1 MFAPRVCAGTS
12 RCDFYLAALVP
23 AQTPSYLLY
32 RLSPIQI
39 NSHRM
44 TKIPPERIRNFSIIA
59 HIDHGKS
66 TLADRLLELGKV
78 TDQRTGKD
86 QVLDSMDI
94 ERERGITIKSNSAT
108 FMYPGN
114 DGQQYL
120 FNLIDTPGHVDFT
133 YEVSRS
139 LAACEGVLLLIDC
152 TQGVQAQTLANFYL
166 ALDAD
171 LYILPVINK
180 IDLPSA
186 DIEKT
191 RKQISESLGLNPDDA
206 VPVSGKTGLNVEALM
221 QAIIDKIPAPKIN
234 PNETK
239 TRALVFD
246 AYFDTYRGVVEKIR
260 IFDGQI
266 KKGDTIFFMRKEVT
280 HSVNEAGISQL
291 KLVPTESLSAGEVG
305 YIVTGIKNVADIMLG
320 DTITLDNDRA
330 SVPLFKYKDV
340 KPMVFSGLFPVNGD
354 DYGLLKE
361 SMDKLALNDPAL
373 IYEPES
379 SEALGFGFRVGY
391 LGLLHMEIVQE
402 RLERE
407 FNINLLTTAP
417 SVTYHIYFEHK
428 DMMTLNNPAEFP
440 DPGDISHIE
449 EPYVKVA
456 IISPAE
462 YMGGILQLLAD
473 KRGENV
479 GMTYLDTTTVQII
492 YLVPLAEMI
501 FEFYDRL
508 KSISKGYASLDY
520 EFAEYRRSDLVKL
533 DILVHANKV
542 DALSMIV
549 HKSMA
554 DRRGREVIAQLKDH
568 ISKHQFQ
575 IAIQAAVGAKILAR
589 ETISALRKNVTAK
602 CYGGD
607 ISRKRKLLDKQKEG
621 KKRMKMIGSVEIPQE
636 AFLSVLKTRDT

>member
-1 MFAPRVCAGTS
+1 MPDIPRT
-12 RCDFYLAALVP
+12 
-23 AQTPSYLLY
+23 
-32 RLSPIQI
+32 
-39 NSHRM
+39 N
-44 TKIPPERIRNFSIIA
+44 IRNFSIIA

-66 TLADRLLELGKV
+66 TLADRLLALGKL
-78 TDQRTGKD
+78 TDERTGKE
-86 QVLDSMDI
+86 QILDSMDI
-94 ERERGITIKSNSAT
+94 ERERGITIKSNSASFYWQGT
-108 FMYPGN
+108 
-114 DGQQYL
+114 DGQTYL

-139 LAACEGVLLLIDC
+139 LAACEGVLLLIDA

-166 ALDAD
+166 ALEAD

-186 DIEKT
+186 DVEKT
-191 RKQISESLGLNPDDA
+191 RAQIEKSLGLSGADA
-206 VPVSGKTGLNVEALM
+206 VPVSGKSGQNVEALM
-221 QAIIDKIPAPKIN
+221 QAIIDKIPAPGIS
-234 PNETK
+234 EASAGDGR

-260 IFDGQI
+260 VFDGEI
-266 KKGDTIFFMRKEVT
+266 KKGDQISFMRKGGV
-280 HSVNEAGISQL
+280 HPVNEIGISQL
-291 KLVPTESLSAGEVG
+291 RLVPQDSLKAGEVG
-305 YIVTGIKNVADIMLG
+305 YIVTGIKNVAEVMLG
-320 DTITLDNDRA
+320 DTITLAANPA
-330 SVPLFKYKDV
+330 TEPLFKYKEV

-354 DYGLLKE
+354 DYPLLKE
-361 SMDKLALNDPAL
+361 SMEKLALNDPAL
-373 IYEPES
+373 VYEPES

-407 FNINLLTTAP
+407 FGLALLTTAP
-417 SVTYHIYFEHK
+417 SVTYHIYFQHK
-428 DMMTLNNPAEFP
+428 PMMTLNNPAEFP
-440 DPGDISHIE
+440 DPGEIDHIE
-449 EPYVKVA
+449 EPYVKVS
-456 IISPAE
+456 IISPSE
-462 YMGGILQLLAD
+462 YMGAILQLLAD

-479 GMTYLDTTTVQII
+479 SLNYLDPTTVQII

-508 KSISKGYASLDY
+508 KSVSRGYASLDY
-520 EFAEYRRSDLVKL
+520 EFAEYRRSSLVKL
-533 DILVHANKV
+533 DILVHGNRV

-549 HKSMA
+549 HKSA
-554 DRRGREVIAQLKDH
+554 AETRGRQVIEQLKEH

-575 IAIQAAVGAKILAR
+575 IAIQAAIGGKVIAR

-607 ISRKRKLLDKQKEG
+607 ITRKRKLLEKQKEG

-636 AFLSVLKTRDT
+636 AFLSVLKTGN

>member
-1 MFAPRVCAGTS
+1 MP
-12 RCDFYLAALVP
+12 DIP
-23 AQTPSYLLY
+23 QT
-32 RLSPIQI
+32 
-39 NSHRM
+39 H
-44 TKIPPERIRNFSIIA
+44 IRNFSIIA

-66 TLADRLLELGKV
+66 TLADRLLALGKL
-78 TDQRTGKD
+78 TDERTGKD
-86 QVLDSMDI
+86 QILDSLDI
-94 ERERGITIKSNSAT
+94 ERERGITIKSNSAS
-108 FMYPGN
+108 FYWKGE
-114 DGQQYL
+114 DGETYL

-139 LAACEGVLLLIDC
+139 LAACEGVLLLIDA

-166 ALDAD
+166 ALEAD

-191 RKQISESLGLNPDDA
+191 KRQIADSLGLNPDDA
-206 VPVSGKTGLNVEALM
+206 VAVSGKSGINVEALM
-221 QAIIDKIPAPKIN
+221 QAVIEKIPAPKEKSVGEI
-234 PNETK
+234 
-239 TRALVFD
+239 RALVFD
-246 AYFDTYRGVVEKIR
+246 AYFDPYRGVVEKIR
-260 IFDGQI
+260 MFDGEL
-266 KKGDTIFFMRKEVT
+266 KKGEQIFFMRKEVT
-280 HSVNEAGISQL
+280 HSVNEIGISQL
-291 KLVPTESLSAGEVG
+291 KLVPQQSLKAGEVG
-305 YIVTGIKNVADIMLG
+305 YIVTGIKNVADVMLG
-320 DTITLDNDRA
+320 DTITLASKRA
-330 SVPLFKYKDV
+330 AEPLFKYKEV

-354 DYGLLKE
+354 DYPLLKE

-407 FNINLLTTAP
+407 FGLNLLTTAP
-417 SVTYHIYFEHK
+417 SVTYNIYFQHK
-428 DMMTLNNPAEFP
+428 PMMTLNNPAEFP
-440 DPGDISHIE
+440 DPGEIDRIE
-449 EPYVKVA
+449 EPYVKVS
-456 IISPAE
+456 IISPSE
-462 YMGGILQLLAD
+462 YMGAILQLLAD

-479 GMTYLDTTTVQII
+479 SLNYLDQTTVQII

-508 KSISKGYASLDY
+508 KSVSRGYASLDY
-520 EFAEYRRSDLVKL
+520 EFAEYRRSTLVKL
-533 DILVHANKV
+533 DILVHANRV

-549 HKSMA
+549 HKNA
-554 DRRGREVIAQLKDH
+554 AETRGRQVIEQLKEH

-575 IAIQAAVGAKILAR
+575 IAIQAAIGGKVIAR

-607 ISRKRKLLDKQKEG
+607 ITRKRKLLEKQKEG

-636 AFLSVLKTRDT
+636 AFLSVLKTGD

>member
-1 MFAPRVCAGTS
+1 MPDIPR
-12 RCDFYLAALVP
+12 
-23 AQTPSYLLY
+23 
-32 RLSPIQI
+32 
-39 NSHRM
+39 SH
-44 TKIPPERIRNFSIIA
+44 IRNFSIIA

-66 TLADRLLELGKV
+66 TLADRLLALGKL
-78 TDQRTGKD
+78 TDERTGKD
-86 QVLDSMDI
+86 QILDSMDI
-94 ERERGITIKSNSAT
+94 ERERGITIKSNSAS
-108 FMYPGN
+108 FYWKGEN
-114 DGQQYL
+114 GENYL

-139 LAACEGVLLLIDC
+139 LAACEGVLLLIDA

-191 RKQISESLGLNPDDA
+191 RKQIADSLGLNPDDA
-206 VPVSGKTGLNVEALM
+206 VAVSGKSGINVEALM
-221 QAIIDKIPAPKIN
+221 QAIIDKIPQPTLKAGEGYPHA
-234 PNETK
+234 
-239 TRALVFD
+239 RALVFD

-260 IFDGQI
+260 VFDGEISKNDQI
-266 KKGDTIFFMRKEVT
+266 SFMRKGGV
-280 HSVNEAGISQL
+280 HNVNEIGISQL
-291 KLVPTESLSAGEVG
+291 KLVPMPSLKAGEVG
-305 YIVTGIKNVADIMLG
+305 YIVTGIKNVADVMLG
-320 DTITLDNDRA
+320 DTITLAAKPA
-330 SVPLFKYKDV
+330 SEPLFKYKEA

-354 DYGLLKE
+354 DYPLLKE

-407 FNINLLTTAP
+407 FGINLITTAP
-417 SVTYHIYFEHK
+417 SVTYNIYFQHK
-428 DMMTLNNPAEFP
+428 PMMTLNNPAEFP
-440 DPGDISHIE
+440 DPGEIDRIE

-456 IISPAE
+456 IISPSE
-462 YMGGILQLLAD
+462 YMGAILQLLAD
-473 KRGENV
+473 KRGENIS
-479 GMTYLDTTTVQII
+479 MNYLDTTTVQIL

-508 KSISKGYASLDY
+508 KSVSRGYASLDY
-520 EFAEYRRSDLVKL
+520 EFAEYRRSTLVKL
-533 DILVHANKV
+533 DILVHGNRV

-549 HKSMA
+549 HKNSA
-554 DRRGREVIAQLKDH
+554 ETRGRQVIEQLKEH

-575 IAIQAAVGAKILAR
+575 IAIQAAIGGKVIAR

-636 AFLSVLKTRDT
+636 AFLSVLKTGD

>member
-1 MFAPRVCAGTS
+1 MPDIPR
-12 RCDFYLAALVP
+12 
-23 AQTPSYLLY
+23 
-32 RLSPIQI
+32 
-39 NSHRM
+39 SH
-44 TKIPPERIRNFSIIA
+44 IRNFSIIA

-66 TLADRLLELGKV
+66 TLADRLLALGKL
-78 TDQRTGKD
+78 TDERTGKD
-86 QVLDSMDI
+86 QILDSMDI
-94 ERERGITIKSNSAT
+94 ERERGITIKSNSASFYWKGENGET
-108 FMYPGN
+108 
-114 DGQQYL
+114 YL

-133 YEVSRS
+133 YEVSRA
-139 LAACEGVLLLIDC
+139 LAACEGVLLLVDA

-166 ALDAD
+166 ALEAD

-186 DIEKT
+186 DVEKT
-191 RKQISESLGLNPDDA
+191 RQQIAKSLGLSGDDA
-206 VPVSGKTGLNVEALM
+206 VPVSGKSGINVEALM
-221 QAIIDKIPAPKIN
+221 QAIIDKIPAPRVQD
-234 PNETK
+234 EAQHA
-239 TRALVFD
+239 RALVFD

-260 IFDGQI
+260 VFDGEI
-266 KKGDTIFFMRKEVT
+266 KKGDQISFMRKGGV
-280 HSVNEAGISQL
+280 HPVNEIGISQL
-291 KLVPTESLSAGEVG
+291 RLVPQDSLKAGEVG
-305 YIVTGIKNVADIMLG
+305 YVVTGIKNVSEVMLG
-320 DTITLDNDRA
+320 DTITLA
-330 SVPLFKYKDV
+330 SRPATVPLFKYKEV

-354 DYGLLKE
+354 DYPLLKE

-417 SVTYHIYFEHK
+417 SVTYHIYFQHK
-428 DMMTLNNPAEFP
+428 PMMTLNNPAEFP
-440 DPGDISHIE
+440 DPGEISRIE

-456 IISPAE
+456 IISPTE
-462 YMGGILQLLAD
+462 YMGAILQLLSD

-479 GMTYLDTTTVQII
+479 SMNYLDPTTVQII

-508 KSISKGYASLDY
+508 KSVSRGYASLDY
-520 EFAEYRRSDLVKL
+520 EFAEYRKSTLVKL
-533 DILVHANKV
+533 DILVHGNRV

-549 HKSMA
+549 HKSA
-554 DRRGREVIAQLKDH
+554 CETRGRQVIEQLKEH

-575 IAIQAAVGAKILAR
+575 IAIQAAVGGKVIAR

-636 AFLSVLKTRDT
+636 AFLSVLKTSDK

>member
-1 MFAPRVCAGTS
+1 MPDIPR
-12 RCDFYLAALVP
+12 
-23 AQTPSYLLY
+23 
-32 RLSPIQI
+32 
-39 NSHRM
+39 SH
-44 TKIPPERIRNFSIIA
+44 IRNFSIIA

-66 TLADRLLELGKV
+66 TLADRLLALGKL
-78 TDQRTGKD
+78 TDERTGKD
-86 QVLDSMDI
+86 QILDSMDI
-94 ERERGITIKSNSAT
+94 ERERGITIKSNSAS
-108 FMYPGN
+108 FYWK
-114 DGQQYL
+114 GQNGETYL

-139 LAACEGVLLLIDC
+139 LAACEGVLLLVDS

-186 DIEKT
+186 DVEKT
-191 RKQISESLGLNPDDA
+191 RKQIGESLGLSPDDA
-206 VPVSGKTGLNVEALM
+206 VAVSGKSGINVEALM
-221 QAIIDKIPAPKIN
+221 QAIIDKIPAPGLKGGEGY
-234 PNETK
+234 PYA
-239 TRALVFD
+239 RALVFD
-246 AYFDTYRGVVEKIR
+246 AYFDTYRGVVEKVR
-260 IFDGQI
+260 VFDGEIRKNDQI
-266 KKGDTIFFMRKEVT
+266 SFMRKGGV
-280 HSVNEAGISQL
+280 HPVNDIGISQL
-291 KLVPTESLSAGEVG
+291 KLVPQDSLKAGEVG

-320 DTITLDNDRA
+320 DTITLA
-330 SVPLFKYKDV
+330 SKPASEPLFKYKEV

-354 DYGLLKE
+354 DYPLLKE

-407 FNINLLTTAP
+407 FGINLLTTAP
-417 SVTYHIYFEHK
+417 SVTYHIHFQHK
-428 DMMTLNNPAEFP
+428 PMMTLNNPAEFP
-440 DPGDISHIE
+440 DPGEISHIE

-462 YMGGILQLLAD
+462 YMGAILQLLSD
-473 KRGENV
+473 KRGENIS
-479 GMTYLDTTTVQII
+479 MNYLDTTTVQIL

-508 KSISKGYASLDY
+508 KSVSRGYASLDY
-520 EFAEYRRSDLVKL
+520 EFAEYRKSSLVKL
-533 DILVHANKV
+533 DILVHANRV

-549 HKSMA
+549 HKNSA
-554 DRRGREVIAQLKDH
+554 ETRGRQVIEQLKEH

-575 IAIQAAVGAKILAR
+575 IALQAAIGGKVVAR

-636 AFLSVLKTRDT
+636 AFLSVLKTGDI

>member
-1 MFAPRVCAGTS
+1 MPDIPRS
-12 RCDFYLAALVP
+12 
-23 AQTPSYLLY
+23 
-32 RLSPIQI
+32 
-39 NSHRM
+39 
-44 TKIPPERIRNFSIIA
+44 RIRNFSIIA

-66 TLADRLLELGKV
+66 TLADRLLALGKL
-78 TDQRTGKD
+78 TDERTGKD
-86 QVLDSMDI
+86 QILDSMDI
-94 ERERGITIKSNSAT
+94 ERERGITIKSNSASFYWKGT
-108 FMYPGN
+108 
-114 DGQQYL
+114 DGETYL

-139 LAACEGVLLLIDC
+139 LAACEGVLLLVDS

-166 ALDAD
+166 ALEAD

-186 DIEKT
+186 DVEKT
-191 RKQISESLGLNPDDA
+191 KKMIGESLGLNPDDA
-206 VPVSGKTGLNVEALM
+206 VAVSGKSGLNVEELM
-221 QAIIDKIPAPKIN
+221 QAIIDKIPAPKLKAGEGY
-234 PNETK
+234 PHA
-239 TRALVFD
+239 RALVFD

-260 IFDGQI
+260 VFDGEIQKNDQI
-266 KKGDTIFFMRKEVT
+266 SFMRKGGV
-280 HSVNEAGISQL
+280 HAVNEIGISQL
-291 KLVPTESLSAGEVG
+291 KLVPTPSLKAGEVG
-305 YIVTGIKNVADIMLG
+305 YIVTGIKNVADVMLG
-320 DTITLDNDRA
+320 DTITLA
-330 SVPLFKYKDV
+330 SKPAAEPLFKYKEV

-354 DYGLLKE
+354 DYPLLKE

-407 FNINLLTTAP
+407 FGINLLTTAP
-417 SVTYHIYFEHK
+417 SVTYHIYFQHK
-428 DMMTLNNPAEFP
+428 PMMTLNNPAEFP
-440 DPGDISHIE
+440 DPGEIDRIE

-456 IISPAE
+456 IISPSE
-462 YMGGILQLLAD
+462 YMGAILQLLAD

-479 GMTYLDTTTVQII
+479 SMNYLDTTTVQII

-508 KSISKGYASLDY
+508 KSVSRGYASLDY
-520 EFAEYRRSDLVKL
+520 EFAEYRKSTLVKL
-533 DILVHANKV
+533 DILVHANRV

-549 HKSMA
+549 HKNNA
-554 DRRGREVIAQLKDH
+554 ETRGRQVIEQLKEH

-575 IAIQAAVGAKILAR
+575 IAIQAAIGGKVIAR

-636 AFLSVLKTRDT
+636 AFLSVLKTGDN

>member
-1 MFAPRVCAGTS
+1 MPDIPR
-12 RCDFYLAALVP
+12 
-23 AQTPSYLLY
+23 
-32 RLSPIQI
+32 
-39 NSHRM
+39 SH
-44 TKIPPERIRNFSIIA
+44 IRNFSVIA

-66 TLADRLLELGKV
+66 TLSDRLLALGKL
-78 TDQRTGKD
+78 TDERTGKD
-86 QVLDSMDI
+86 QILDSMDI
-94 ERERGITIKSNSAT
+94 ERERGITIKSNSASFYWKGT
-108 FMYPGN
+108 NGET
-114 DGQQYL
+114 YL

-139 LAACEGVLLLIDC
+139 LAACEGVLLLVDS

-166 ALDAD
+166 ALEAD

-186 DIEKT
+186 DVEKT
-191 RKQISESLGLNPDDA
+191 KKMIGESLGLNPDDA
-206 VPVSGKTGLNVEALM
+206 VAVSGKSGLNVEALM
-221 QAIIDKIPAPKIN
+221 QAIIDKIPAPSLKAGEGY
-234 PNETK
+234 PHA
-239 TRALVFD
+239 RALVFD

-260 IFDGQI
+260 VFDGEIQKNDQI
-266 KKGDTIFFMRKEVT
+266 SFMRKGGV
-280 HSVNEAGISQL
+280 HSVNEIGISQL
-291 KLVPTESLSAGEVG
+291 KLVPTPSLKAGEVG
-305 YIVTGIKNVADIMLG
+305 YIVTGIKNVADVMLG
-320 DTITLDNDRA
+320 DTITLA
-330 SVPLFKYKDV
+330 SKPAGEPLFKYKEV

-354 DYGLLKE
+354 DYPLLKE

-407 FNINLLTTAP
+407 FGINLLTTAP
-417 SVTYHIYFEHK
+417 SVTYHIYFQHK
-428 DMMTLNNPAEFP
+428 PMMTLNNPAEFP
-440 DPGDISHIE
+440 DPGEIDRIE

-456 IISPAE
+456 IISPSE
-462 YMGGILQLLAD
+462 YMGAILQLLAD

-479 GMTYLDTTTVQII
+479 SMNYLDTTTVQII

-508 KSISKGYASLDY
+508 KSVSRGYASLDY
-520 EFAEYRRSDLVKL
+520 EFAEYRKSTLVKL
-533 DILVHANKV
+533 DILVHANRV

-549 HKSMA
+549 HKNA
-554 DRRGREVIAQLKDH
+554 AEVRGRQVIEQLKEH

-575 IAIQAAVGAKILAR
+575 IAIQAAIGGKVIAR

-636 AFLSVLKTRDT
+636 AFLSVLKTGDN